1 MKTELLKVNGND
13 LDIVDV
19 ARVSYGK
26 EASNYKEEQNIKL
39 IKYLIINCGIKP
51 TKLCLIHMMNKTML
65 LAYEKIK
72 E

>member
-39 IKYLIINCGIKP
+39 IKYLI
-51 TKLCLIHMMNKTML
+51 
-65 LAYEKIK
+65 KIGRASCR
-72 E
+72 ERV